1 MSSDLSATPPL
12 LSWQRVRT
20 VSKLTLLNRI
30 VLLVLIVVPI
40 VVALWPKYQAS
51 VAGYNRALD
60 AARQKL
66 RLDRSET
73 PIAPTEQTQAEQPP
87 ETAAAAVSQP
97 PQSPGEPGREV
108 VRSAD
113 GDSTAVPADQVAE
126 EQQASPQTNAEAS
139 LENDKPSESEDLQ
152 TGESSLEQLEP
163 LANADAYIRAWGM
176 TKPLVQTHFEANWT
190 DPFPRPRQLPIIP
203 RTWAMAFVAAL
214 FILTGDTLLQI
225 FCPQIVRE
233 FTLTEYV
240 DSRLKVFATAPSQHM
255 LGEAIRQIAESE
267 ENAKSTG
274 QTSAPPQTGAGP
286 ATLAQID
293 RASRIAYQELA
304 TKHRLAIVTCF
315 FVYGIAASILIKILQ
330 EQAVNVL
337 ESAAWL

>member
-1 MSSDLSATPPL
+1 MSSDLSATSPL

-30 VLLVLIVVPI
+30 VLLVLIVIPI

-66 RLDRSET
+66 RLDRSQAAQIQEQA
-73 PIAPTEQTQAEQPP
+73 PINEDSERADQSLELRTEPAEPLAKSAESVASESIDAPPEDPAAQVTNSQESPP
-87 ETAAAAVSQP
+87 ETNMQGSN
-97 PQSPGEPGREV
+97 
-108 VRSAD
+108 
-113 GDSTAVPADQVAE
+113 
-126 EQQASPQTNAEAS
+126 TNAKRPKDAR
-139 LENDKPSESEDLQ
+139 
-152 TGESSLEQLEP
+152 TGNSGQNQLEP
-163 LANADAYIRAWGM
+163 LANADAFIRAWGM

-190 DPFPRPRQLPIIP
+190 DPFPRARQLPIIP

-214 FILTGDTLLQI
+214 FILTGDTFLQI

-255 LGEAIRQIAESE
+255 LGEAIRQINESE
-267 ENAKSTG
+267 DKSESTG
-274 QTSAPPQTGAGP
+274 QASPSQSGVVPT
-286 ATLAQID
+286 TLAQID
-293 RASRIAYQELA
+293 RASRIAYHELA
-304 TKHRLAIVTCF
+304 TKHRFAIVICF
-315 FVYGIAASILIKILQ
+315 VVYGIAACILIKILQ

-337 ESAAWL
+337 TAAGWL